1 MGINAVVSEN
11 YASDNLTKSA
21 TKKQSDAFKSL
32 IDMAAKKQSSQ
43 KAGDK
48 TNCGTD
54 SKTVGKTD
62 AKADK
67 TDGAEVKPKK
77 NEEDEVDK
85 KDEVFENEKNSFIE
99 QAFLARNAVDVVNIE
114 VEPVQGFVLTAA
126 AENEEIIPQIGEVP
140 LTGVAQNVESRSV
153 VDMAGQEAVAK
164 ENLAK
169 TPEINKETKTDVVQD
184 EKSTFKL
191 EETMPKA
198 VLPEKKVGEAEVKV
212 DNLQPQAQNEV
223 KTQDDVSTQK
233 AVAEI
238 KVEDENIYAKKDNLE
253 IKSEA
258 QIITSS
264 GKDVIVIK
272 VADPVTP
279 STGKEIAEKLGDEIV
294 VKLDSGANEF
304 QAVLNPKGLG
314 EIAVKL
320 SVESGKVMV
329 SMTCSKETTKA
340 LLENNVSSLV
350 KIVEGKMGQE
360 TVVNVYNGK
369 DSSQEN
375 FDGQGNKGQ
384 YQGNSQHNQGN
395 NDEPETDFI
404 QKLRLGILGMEM
416 EEV

>member
-11 YASDNLTKSA
+11 YTSDNVSKSA
-21 TKKQSDAFKSL
+21 AKKQNDAFKSL
-32 IDMAAKKQSSQ
+32 IDMAAKKQSYD
-43 KAGDK
+43 KAEDK

-67 TDGAEVKPKK
+67 KADAEVKPQK
-77 NEEDEVDK
+77 NEEDEGNK
-85 KDEVFENEKNSFIE
+85 KDEAFENEKNSFIE
-99 QAFLARNAVDVVNIE
+99 QAFLARNVVDVVNVEI
-114 VEPVQGFVLTAA
+114 EPVQEVVLTAA
-126 AENEEIIPQIGEVP
+126 AEIGAITPQIGEVP
-140 LTGVAQNVESRSV
+140 LTGVGQEPVPQNV
-153 VDMAGQEAVAK
+153 A
-164 ENLAK
+164 ENAIQAIFDKPNVEK
-169 TPEINKETKTDVVQD
+169 TPADNKETKTDVVQD
-184 EKSTFKL
+184 EKTTFKL

-198 VLPEKKVGEAEVKV
+198 VLSAKKAAETEVNA
-212 DNLQPQAQNEV
+212 DNLQPQVQNEV
-223 KTQDDVSTQK
+223 RTQNDVSTQK
-233 AVAEI
+233 AVAE
-238 KVEDENIYAKKDNLE
+238 VEVEGENIYAKKDNLE
-253 IKSEA
+253 INSEA
-258 QIITSS
+258 QIITSQD
-264 GKDVIVIK
+264 KDVIVIK

-279 STGKEIAEKLGDEIV
+279 ATGKEIAEKLGNEIV
-294 VKLDSGANEF
+294 VKLDGGQNEF

-350 KIVEGKMGQE
+350 KIVEDKMGQE
-360 TVVNVYNGK
+360 TVVNVYTEK
-369 DSSQEN
+369 DSSHEN

-384 YQGNSQHNQGN
+384 YQGNSQQNQGK